1 MKLSEVVVGKEYA
14 VVPSWGYTSRDSRD
28 IDKVRE
34 NDVVK
39 ATIISLDKYEYE
51 ASQRSQDPSTFKKA
65 QAGNRSIGILAKA
78 TDTSSKDVYWT
89 SRLADV
95 VALWSDLEPKWA
107 KAKSDEAERER
118 IEKER
123 RAKEVAMR
131 KEVEDEV
138 SRARNS
144 VVATAKELLGERTRV
159 SVDTTGYGDEYHAQ
173 VTLSLSEFEQL
184 VELAYQAKEY
194 A

>member
-14 VVPSWGYTSRDSRD
+14 VVPSWGYASRDSRD

-107 KAKSDEAERER
+107 KAKSDEAE
-118 IEKER
+118 
-123 RAKEVAMR
+123 
-131 KEVEDEV
+131 
-138 SRARNS
+138 
-144 VVATAKELLGERTRV
+144 G
-159 SVDTTGYGDEYHAQ
+159 AQ
-173 VTLSLSEFEQL
+173 G
-184 VELAYQAKEY
+184 
-194 A
+194 